1 LIDEDR
7 ALVSS
12 TATGGGVI
20 NPLQITALN
29 QKIDSLQTQL
39 TTQQGKINTLL
50 ELMTGV
56 PVAEESSELRAQI
69 RQVDLPPSFDN
80 K

>member
-1 LIDEDR
+1 MIDEDR

-12 TATGGGVI
+12 TATSGVI

-39 TTQQGKINTLL
+39 TAQQGKINTLL

-69 RQVDLPPSFDN
+69 RQVDLPPFN